1 MSAEI
6 AAEDRRSRRQKPRLL
21 PPTTKLMSAEIASGY
36 FSGRSRQKP
45 RLLPAVDGVMSA
57 EIAAGNFGQL
67 NQFSLI

>member
-1 MSAEI
+1 MGAAAENNALLTAARCAPMSAEI
-6 AAEDRRSRRQKPRLL
+6 AAEDRRSR
-21 PPTTKLMSAEIASGY
+21 
-36 FSGRSRQKP
+36 RQKP